1 MRICKNKTIP
11 VFLYEPYDRK
21 FYVQVNATNMV
32 LTGRMSFKPASQINC
47 HRIADSKQKQ
57 VSVNFFSF
65 FFSRRA
71 FVTCQWNT
79 YCITNLMSWLDC
91 TLETFTLQSNSKD
104 LSNSKMHKK
113 ENIPLSPQA
122 SKLNGTID

>member
-11 VFLYEPYDRK
+11 VFLYEPYNRK

-65 FFSRRA
+65 FFFTES
-71 FVTCQWNT
+71 FCD
-79 YCITNLMSWLDC
+79 MSVEHILHHKLDVMVR
-91 TLETFTLQSNSKD
+91 L
-104 LSNSKMHKK
+104 H
-113 ENIPLSPQA
+113 P
-122 SKLNGTID
+122 